1 MFRKH
6 YFLAFLLLLFVSTA
20 TRPIQAAEKFY
31 LFGIQRNADYP
42 YVSLDGRLLVVD
54 TKENLE
60 GFQVWDV
67 ASKKPLWKS
76 NNRTLWLS
84 LSPDSQTILVAR
96 ATSPIGEDLP
106 ALQEVNLE
114 LHSARDGR
122 LLRTLEFSPL
132 QPLAPGTTQS
142 STVANEP
149 LLDFDFSKDG
159 REFRLAT
166 DAAVRRWNLLTGH
179 AKPVVKWATPNSV
192 TSVALVPDKEQ
203 ALVFAGELSLVNA
216 QTGKAMRTL
225 AEDAMLSVGADAGNF
240 LQVSPDGFSFH
251 ELRDDTDATR
261 VFRLS
266 DGKQL
271 WSSPDWPTFSPD
283 GKRAFVP
290 SSSGLDVF
298 DGHTGRKFQSLPGP
312 TTYGFDPSPDGKWLY
327 EGRDG
332 KIWKWHAR

>member
-1 MFRKH
+1 MFHKAF
-6 YFLAFLLLLFVSTA
+6 FLALILFVLGSTA
-20 TRPIQAAEKFY
+20 TRPIQAAEKSY
-31 LFGIQRNADYP
+31 VFGVQRNADYP
-42 YVSLDGRLLVVD
+42 YVSPDGRLLIVD

-60 GFQVWDV
+60 GFQVWDI

-84 LSPDSQTILVAR
+84 LSPDSQTLVVAR
-96 ATSPIGEDLP
+96 ATSPLGEDLP
-106 ALQEVNLE
+106 ALQEVTLE

-166 DAAVRRWNLLTGH
+166 DAAMRRWDLLSGR
-179 AKPVVKWATPNSV
+179 AKSVVKWATTRTV

-203 ALVFAGELSLVNA
+203 ALVFAGELSLVNV
-216 QTGKAMRTL
+216 QTGQTVRGL
-225 AEDAMLSVGADAGNF
+225 AEDEMSSLDSSAGNF
-240 LQVSPDGFSFH
+240 LQVSSDGFSFH

-298 DGHTGRKFQSLPGP
+298 DGHTGRKLQSLPGP